1 LYPLR
6 LTRGSIVLLF
16 ICTLDMLT
24 TLYFVTHGFAVEIN
38 PIMNTFFRISP
49 FAFVAAKLISF
60 IPFIVAIELYK
71 KHNAR
76 FTSMAT
82 RFTIVAYSVVY
93 VVATVGANRA

>member
-1 LYPLR
+1 M
-6 LTRGSIVLLF
+6 VLLF

-38 PIMNTFFRISP
+38 PIMNAFFKISP
-49 FAFVAAKLISF
+49 LAFVAAKLISF
-60 IPFIVAIELYK
+60 IPFIIAIEMYK

-76 FTSMAT
+76 FTSIAT
-82 RFTIVAYSVVY
+82 RFTIVAYSIVY